1 MAGPGQSSRVGSAN
15 YTCNDRESRSSS
27 GGEGKM
33 PLRQTQGRPL
43 RQPAGCRRYNGR
55 HAESDS
61 SIHSWT
67 EISLPDHVS
76 QDGSRRGHACLVWRS
91 RQQALCDDAQR
102 HGKDKTDSQP
112 SAGARRALHDARK
125 GDGSRICGNGA
136 HLAAGG
142 ACAGA
147 TDHQPEV
154 LDGADPVG
162 MGENGYVFR
171 DYV

>member
-15 YTCNDRESRSSS
+15 NTCNDGVSRSSS
-27 GGEGKM
+27 CREGKM
-33 PLRQTQGRPL
+33 PLRQTQGRPS
-43 RQPAGCRRYNGR
+43 RQPSSCRRYNER

-67 EISLPDHVS
+67 KIYLADHVS

-91 RQQALCDDAQR
+91 RQQDLCDDAQR
-102 HGKDKTDSQP
+102 HGKDQADSQP
-112 SAGARRALHDARK
+112 SPGARRGLHDTGK
-125 GDGSRICGNGA
+125 GDGSGICGDGP

-147 TDHQPEV
+147 TDH
-154 LDGADPVG
+154 
-162 MGENGYVFR
+162 
-171 DYV
+171 